1 VTGPGRGD
9 GSFGGPCPRL
19 PGDRGGR
26 SDPPLRS
33 TIGRPRVLTGL
44 QIRRILLAYDRFLAW
59 KALRRTVKS
68 QRQLAAEFGVSP
80 ATVALAIRSRGDYKQ
95 APPERRP
102 AEIKRRRRV
111 FARLRA
117 RGLL

>member
-1 VTGPGRGD
+1 MTGQRRGE
-9 GSFGGPCPRL
+9 GSLRGPCLRL
-19 PGDRGGR
+19 PMDRGGR
-26 SDPPLRS
+26 SAPPLRS
-33 TIGRPRVLTGL
+33 TIGRPRALTGL
-44 QIRRILLAYDRFLAW
+44 QIRRILVAYDRFLAW

-95 APPERRP
+95 APPERRA

-111 FARLRA
+111 FARLCA